1 MTCPLW
7 ADLSANYSLAGGGRY
22 LSGGGFFFFFNDA
35 QGRYGINTH
44 IIVLEGSISSV
55 VLLP

>member
-7 ADLSANYSLAGGGRY
+7 ADLSANYSLALRREVLAWWG
-22 LSGGGFFFFFNDA
+22 LFFFFNDA
-35 QGRYGINTH
+35 RGRYGINTH

>member
-22 LSGGGFFFFFNDA
+22 LTGGGFFFNDV